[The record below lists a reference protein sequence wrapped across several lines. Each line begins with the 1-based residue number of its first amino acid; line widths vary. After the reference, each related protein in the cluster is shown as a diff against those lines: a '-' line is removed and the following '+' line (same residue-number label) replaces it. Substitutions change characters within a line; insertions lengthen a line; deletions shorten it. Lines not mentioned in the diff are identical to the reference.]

1 MALQYIIQ
9 CLICVYCFDLRL
21 EPLDD
26 YDNGIIMHIIRC
38 SAGKRDMLFV
48 FGFLFFAGLEYSI
61 K

>member
-26 YDNGIIMHIIRC
+26 YDNGVIMHIIRC

-48 FGFLFFAGLEYSI
+48 FGFLFFVFG
-61 K
+61 